1 MFGVVVTLAM
11 AAVSMEDFVSWQAQH
26 GKQYGSKTETAKRFR
41 IFQENANR
49 IESMRANNKLATFGL
64 NKFADLSKD
73 EFVGMYNNFKANVTD
88 VRAKA
93 PLAERLDT
101 SAAPSSYDWR
111 NNAGILAPVQDQGQC
126 GSCWAFSATC
136 NMESRYALAKGTRV
150 NKLAEQALV
159 DCDKQCGQYRNFN
172 ACDAGCEGGLM
183 PNAFLYAAKNGMPTE
198 ASYPYTATDGSCKKF
213 TSVAKFTSWEF
224 VPTDEAQIAAYLA
237 ANSPVSIAVDA
248 SNWQFYTGGIMSG
261 SDICPAQNPSSPSL
275 DHGVTL
281 VGYGTESGTD
291 YWIVRNSWAAS
302 WGEKGY
308 VRLVRGTDYCG
319 VALFACSVKV

>member
-1 MFGVVVTLAM
+1 MFAAVVVGALAVTLQ
-11 AAVSMEDFVSWQAQH
+11 DFTTWQAEN
-26 GKQYGSKTETAKRFR
+26 GKVYGSKTEAAKRFR
-41 IFQENANR
+41 IFQDNAAR

-93 PLAERLDT
+93 PLADRLDAA
-101 SAAPSSYDWR
+101 AAPASYDWR
-111 NNAGILAPVQDQGQC
+111 STAGILAPVQDQGQC

-136 NMESRYALAKGTRV
+136 NMESRYALTKGTRV

-159 DCDKQCGQYRNFN
+159 DCDHECGQYRNFN
-172 ACDAGCEGGLM
+172 ACDSGCEGGLM
-183 PNAFLYAAKNGMPTE
+183 PNAFVYAAKNGMPTE
-198 ASYPYTATDGSCKKF
+198 ASYPYRAVDGKCHSFTKVAT
-213 TSVAKFTSWEF
+213 FTSWEF
-224 VPTDEAQIAAYLA
+224 IPVDEAQIAAYLA
-237 ANSPVSIAVDA
+237 ANTPVSIAVDA

-261 SDICPAQNPSSPSL
+261 ADICPKQNPAAPSL

-281 VGYGTESGTD
+281 IGYGTEAGTD
-291 YWIVRNSWAAS
+291 FWIVRNSWAAT

-308 VRLVRGTDYCG
+308 VRMVRGQDYCG